1 MGKIWSDMEH
11 DKNFY
16 RAQVICLRW
25 DGLQYQSVPLR
36 QKLIASKISLKR
48 LCILFTDVIQAI
60 SKQRSMII
68 GIIQFSDLDT
78 ELAVDK

>member
-36 QKLIASKISLKR
+36 QKLKNITKK
-48 LCILFTDVIQAI
+48 
-60 SKQRSMII
+60 
-68 GIIQFSDLDT
+68 
-78 ELAVDK
+78 AVYFIY